1 MENKIL
7 RILLYL
13 GKFPGYGFDVDGG
26 SILAQQLIDSLKF
39 LSKLDV
45 VFIRKNKEE
54 YHDEF
59 VNSVKYVEYKYAKEN
74 KFFRRLNNLDTNRA
88 AIGDFTQYD
97 CIITAH
103 VSKFFG
109 MEEVGDEF
117 WSKTILFP
125 MFCTSSYKKAGESV
139 PKEYTTHENY
149 VINKVKTIITPSQA
163 EKNILLEDYMCSEEK
178 IHVVNRGINPLFEPK
193 EFGLSENTKQIIY
206 VASIK
211 QQKNTLEALELIK
224 ILNTSGEKF
233 HLNLV
238 GTIQDDEL
246 MSVCRE
252 YIAKNC
258 LENYVSFYKELSQE
272 QLAKL
277 FKKMDIN
284 ISVSNWETFGRGIFE
299 GIQSGLPTFVSS
311 RLTVVKNICK
321 DNPGVTFSKNIE
333 EMSKQIEETC
343 HNVDLYNYKKQCL
356 PIIAERVSYAR
367 ERKILTDIILNHC
380 F

>member
-1 MENKIL
+1 MDNKIL

-26 SILAQQLIDSLKF
+26 SILAKQLIDSLKF

-125 MFCTSSYKKAGESV
+125 MFCTSSYKKAGENV
-139 PKEYTTHENY
+139 PIEYTTHENY

-163 EKNILLEDYMCSEEK
+163 EKNILLEDYMCCEEK
-178 IHVVNRGINPLFEPK
+178 IYVVNRGINPLFEQK
-193 EFGLSENTKQIIY
+193 EFGMSEAIKQIIY
-206 VASIK
+206 VGSIK
-211 QQKNTLEALELIK
+211 PQKNTMEALKLIK
-224 ILNTSGEKF
+224 ILNRSDVKY

-238 GTIQDDEL
+238 GTVQDDKL
-246 MSVCRE
+246 MSSCME
-252 YIAKNC
+252 YIAENS

-277 FKKMDIN
+277 FKKMDVN

-299 GIQSGLPTFVSS
+299 GIQCGLPTFVPS
-311 RLTVVKNICK
+311 RLIVVKNICQ
-321 DNPGVTFSKNIE
+321 DNPGVTFSENIE
-333 EMSKQIEETC
+333 EMSKQIQETC
-343 HNVDLYNYKKQCL
+343 HNADLYNYKRQCL
-356 PIIAERVSYAR
+356 PIIAERVSYTR
-367 ERKILTDIILNHC
+367 ERKILTNIILNHC
-380 F
+380 